1 MTSFQ
6 KFQREVN
13 FFKNIVLF
21 LIFIALTLYVF
32 FNLVSPTIER
42 YKEIN
47 KEERE
52 YKDKLVFTTK
62 DHGKLSSTY
71 DAFYEEH
78 KNTLMSTDRIYS
90 KVELSKL
97 LEQYFTD
104 FELEEK
110 SNDKIKNYYISNIGV
125 KSKTTNPKN
134 FYLFVKN
141 LSKLNSLVE
150 IAYPIEFESKN
161 GYLDISF
168 TLRAYIFY

>member
-13 FFKNIVLF
+13 FFKNLVLF
-21 LIFIALTLYVF
+21 IIFIALILYIF
-32 FNLVSPTIER
+32 FNVVSPTIER
-42 YKEIN
+42 YKEAN
-47 KEERE
+47 KAEKA

-62 DHGKLSSTY
+62 DSSKLSAAY
-71 DAFYEEH
+71 DAFYQEH

-97 LEQYFTD
+97 LEQYFTE

-110 SNDKIKNYYISNIGV
+110 SNDKIKNYHISNIKV

-134 FYLFVKN
+134 FYLFIQN

-150 IAYPIEFESKN
+150 IAYPIEFESKD